1 MTVALYYIAG
11 AFMLGV
17 LAWVMPHWSLQL
29 LIGWSA
35 LSMLM
40 VSTAYWLNSASV
52 FRKRKDGT
60 IPFYIRWL
68 FIPFLT
74 GTHIYNVLARHFDK
88 VPALQHITDG
98 LYLGCRLTSA
108 DVPEL
113 KNQKIEAVL
122 DVTAEFDA
130 LDWSLLGWD
139 IDYLNIPV
147 LDHACP
153 TQPQLT
159 QAVNWLAQKM
169 AKKHKVVVHCA
180 LGRGRSVLVL
190 AAYLLTRHNEHSA
203 EQAVE
208 LIRAVRHT
216 ARLNSSQLRALRQFA
231 ANYSH
236 APQPAMWLVVNPV
249 AGAKKWQQY
258 QDEILTMLLPFFS
271 LTIKTTSEA
280 VSGTELAQQALA
292 AKADVVVAC
301 GGDGTV
307 TEVASVLS
315 GTQTPLGIIPL
326 GTTNALSQA
335 LWGFSATLLPIRT
348 ACVNLIEG
356 HSETIDTARC
366 NGNLMLLLAGIGFE
380 QQMIEAADRET
391 KNALGQMAYL
401 SGLWQAVHD
410 NQTQQLLV
418 SFDNQPEQY
427 LPTSS
432 LVVANAAPLTSLLA
446 QGHGSPDIQDGQLDV
461 TWLEPKE
468 GTAGQLVNMAE
479 LALAS
484 LTQSSPDLYSH
495 HCRVS
500 KMKIRAPGKL
510 KYVIDGELFSTQELE
525 IIIQPASLK
534 VFLPWRE
541 SAASPNEKAASASDA
556 A

>member
-1 MTVALYYIAG
+1 MKVALYYIAG
-11 AFMLGV
+11 AVMLAL

-35 LSMLM
+35 LSMLV
-40 VSTAYWLNSASV
+40 VSTAYWLNTASI
-52 FRKRKDGT
+52 FRKRQNGT

-74 GTHIYNVLARHFDK
+74 GTHIYNVLARRFDK

-153 TQPQLT
+153 TQPQLS

-169 AKKHKVVVHCA
+169 AKKQKVVVHCA

-208 LIRAVRHT
+208 LIKAVRHT
-216 ARLNSSQLRALRQFA
+216 ARLNSSQLHTLRQFA

-236 APQPAMWLVVNPV
+236 APQPSMWLVVNPV
-249 AGAKKWQQY
+249 AGAGKWQQNEE
-258 QDEILTMLLPFFS
+258 EIMALLSPFFS
-271 LTIKTTSEA
+271 LTVKMTSES
-280 VSGTELAQQALA
+280 VSGTEFAQQALSA
-292 AKADVVVAC
+292 EVDIVVAC

-307 TEVASVLS
+307 TEVASVLC

-335 LWGFSATLLPIRT
+335 LWGFSATLLPVRT

-356 HSETIDTARC
+356 HFETIDTARC

-391 KNALGQMAYL
+391 KNALGQLAYL
-401 SGLWQAVHD
+401 SGLWQAVND

-418 SFDNQPEQY
+418 SFDEEPEQY

-446 QGHGSPDIQDGQLDV
+446 QGDGSPDIKDGQLDV
-461 TWLEPKE
+461 TWLEPVE
-468 GTAGQLVNMAE
+468 GTAGQLVNLAE

-484 LTQSSPDLYSH
+484 LTQSSPDLHSH
-495 HCRVS
+495 HRRVS

-510 KYVIDGELFSTQELE
+510 KYVIDGELFSTQELKITIE
-525 IIIQPASLK
+525 PASLK

-541 SAASPNEKAASASDA
+541 NSGQNEKAASDADA